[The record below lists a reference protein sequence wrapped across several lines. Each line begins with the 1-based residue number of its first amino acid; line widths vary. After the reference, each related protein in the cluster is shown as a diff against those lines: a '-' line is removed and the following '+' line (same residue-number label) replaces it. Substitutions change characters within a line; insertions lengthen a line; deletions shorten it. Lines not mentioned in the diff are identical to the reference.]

1 LNYREIKDGIVL
13 TVYVK
18 PSSKRNL
25 ITAGEELVVE
35 TTECASQNKANIAV
49 IKDLAKTL
57 GVPSTSIRIVRGST
71 NSIKQILVAG
81 ITLDELRR
89 RLKLN

>member
-1 LNYREIKDGIVL
+1 MNYREIKDGIVL

-25 ITAGEELVVE
+25 ITVEEEVVAE
-35 TTECASQNKANIAV
+35 TKEPASQSKAYIAV
-49 IKDLAKTL
+49 IKALAKLL
-57 GVPSTSIRIVRGST
+57 GIPSVSIRIVRGCT
-71 NSIKQILVAG
+71 DDVKQILIVGLAP
-81 ITLDELRR
+81 DELER

>member
-1 LNYREIKDGIVL
+1 MNYREIKDGIVL

-25 ITAGEELVVE
+25 ITAGRELVVE
-35 TTECASQNKANIAV
+35 TTEPASQSKANIAV
-49 IKDLAKTL
+49 IKALAKTL
-57 GVPSTSIRIVRGST
+57 SVPSASIRIVRGFT
-71 NSIKQILVAG
+71 DNVKQILIVGLAP
-81 ITLDELRR
+81 DELKR